1 MLEQGRRRLAK
12 GADSDEVLEY
22 VTSALLKKLL
32 HQPSV
37 RLREAGE
44 KSDKQFIN
52 IVSELFELNGKDE
65 S

>member
-1 MLEQGRRRLAK
+1 
-12 GADSDEVLEY
+12 VLQY

-44 KSDKQFIN
+44 KSDKEFIKV
-52 IVSELFELNGKDE
+52 VSELFGLNGKDE